1 MLPLSWTETDENAT
15 NLKLEALWILINL
28 GYAESDDL
36 EKLFM
41 KNQNYENL
49 DLKSRYRCQIILN
62 LLFLFSTN
70 KNDML
75 PRMYII

>member
-1 MLPLSWTETDENAT
+1 MVMLPLSWTETDENAT

-41 KNQNYENL
+41 KNQNYDFVQSITL
-49 DLKSRYRCQIILN
+49 AMS
-62 LLFLFSTN
+62 
-70 KNDML
+70 
-75 PRMYII
+75 